1 MRRYLGLA
9 FALAIVT
16 SVPAASQNAPASK
29 NAPVAHHHRHHHH
42 TAQRAA
48 TRPVP
53 AAQNGTLG
61 PIRPPIGPYLH
72 GPYPHTGD
80 GDNDGLSRDPD
91 DCNKGCIDGNPG

>member
-1 MRRYLGLA
+1 MKYSLGLT
-9 FALAIVT
+9 FALAI
-16 SVPAASQNAPASK
+16 AASSAAAQDAPASK
-29 NAPVAHHHRHHHH
+29 NAPVAHHHRHHH
-42 TAQRAA
+42 TARPAA

-53 AAQNGTLG
+53 AAQSGTLG
-61 PIRPPIGPYLH
+61 PIRPPIGPYHH

>member
-29 NAPVAHHHRHHHH
+29 PVAHHHRHHHH

-80 GDNDGLSRDPD
+80 GDNDGLSRYPD

>member
-1 MRRYLGLA
+1 MKYSLGLA
-9 FALAIVT
+9 FALAI
-16 SVPAASQNAPASK
+16 AASSAAAQDAPASK

-42 TAQRAA
+42 TARSAA

-53 AAQNGTLG
+53 AAQSGTLG
-61 PIRPPIGPYLH
+61 PIRPPIGPYHH

>member
-1 MRRYLGLA
+1 MKYSLGLA
-9 FALAIVT
+9 FALAI
-16 SVPAASQNAPASK
+16 AASSAAAQDAPASK
-29 NAPVAHHHRHHHH
+29 NAPVAHHRHHHH
-42 TAQRAA
+42 TARPAA

-53 AAQNGTLG
+53 AAQSGTLG

>member
-1 MRRYLGLA
+1 MKYSLGLA
-9 FALAIVT
+9 FALAI
-16 SVPAASQNAPASK
+16 AASSAAAQDAPASK
-29 NAPVAHHHRHHHH
+29 NAPVAHHHHH
-42 TAQRAA
+42 TARPAA

-53 AAQNGTLG
+53 AAQSGTLG

>member
-29 NAPVAHHHRHHHH
+29 NAPVAHHRHHHH

>member
-1 MRRYLGLA
+1 MKYSLGLT
-9 FALAIVT
+9 FALAI
-16 SVPAASQNAPASK
+16 AASSAAAQDAPASK

-42 TAQRAA
+42 TARSAA

-53 AAQNGTLG
+53 AAQSGTLG
-61 PIRPPIGPYLH
+61 PVRPPIGPYLH

>member
-1 MRRYLGLA
+1 MKYSLGLT
-9 FALAIVT
+9 FALAI
-16 SVPAASQNAPASK
+16 AASSAAAQDAPASK
-29 NAPVAHHHRHHHH
+29 NAPVAHHHRHHH
-42 TAQRAA
+42 TARPAA

-53 AAQNGTLG
+53 AAQSGTLG

>member
-1 MRRYLGLA
+1 MKYSLGLT
-9 FALAIVT
+9 FALAI
-16 SVPAASQNAPASK
+16 AASSAAAQDAPASK
-29 NAPVAHHHRHHHH
+29 NAPVAHHHRHHH
-42 TAQRAA
+42 TARPAA

-53 AAQNGTLG
+53 AAQSGTLG
-61 PIRPPIGPYLH
+61 PVRPPIGPYLH